1 MYVTVYPEY
10 IVDCNTLRLGQYICP
25 DPNVN
30 HIDPKTQQLIGCT
43 KQNKAEGMYLTLF
56 RENVIHP
63 MQQNIDSIFFYVSV
77 QCIAADNITCEQS
90 KNNTFKKEMPCKW
103 T

>member
-1 MYVTVYPEY
+1 MYVTVHPEY

-43 KQNKAEGMYLTLF
+43 KQNKAEGLYLKSH
-56 RENVIHP
+56 IIS
-63 MQQNIDSIFFYVSV
+63 MKS
-77 QCIAADNITCEQS
+77 CILPNSQ
-90 KNNTFKKEMPCKW
+90 
-103 T
+103 

>member
-1 MYVTVYPEY
+1 MEILPLSCFFLIFTLMYVTVHSEY

-43 KQNKAEGMYLTLF
+43 KQNKAEGKCLKSHIILIKCVFTQLNNGIDKIIVLF
-56 RENVIHP
+56 
-63 MQQNIDSIFFYVSV
+63 
-77 QCIAADNITCEQS
+77 
-90 KNNTFKKEMPCKW
+90 
-103 T
+103 